1 MNDSCQLCG
10 ANLSSAGELIVDFG
24 DWKLLL
30 HPDSA
35 VRGHAMLVLSR
46 HAENFADLTDSEAQQ
61 FARVEKV
68 AERALLDVT
77 KMDRAV
83 LLKLGIAVPHFHLHI
98 YPVRRAMTRNEINR
112 VINGEVKEERE
123 SDFGKRV
130 KERILR
136 LTSTP

>member
-1 MNDSCQLCG
+1 MNDSCQLCA
-10 ANLSSAGELIVDFG
+10 ANLSAAGELIVDFG

-35 VRGHAMLVLSR
+35 VSGHAMLVLSR

-61 FARVEKV
+61 FARVAKV
-68 AERALLDVT
+68 VERALLDVT
-77 KMDRAV
+77 KMDRAI

-98 YPVRRAMTRNEINR
+98 YPVTRAMTRSEVNR
-112 VINGEVKEERE
+112 VINGEVTEERD

-130 KERILR
+130 KDRILR
-136 LTSTP
+136 LT

>member
-1 MNDSCQLCG
+1 MNDSCQLCE

-83 LLKLGIAVPHFHLHI
+83 LLKLGIAAPHFHLHI
-98 YPVRRAMTRNEINR
+98 YPVPRAMTRTEVNR
-112 VINGEVKEERE
+112 VINGEVKEERDP
-123 SDFGKRV
+123 DFGKRV
-130 KERILR
+130 KDHILR
-136 LTSTP
+136 LT